1 MRFVGLQGIAWVFR
15 IMKVCVNLDTAGGD
29 ARSSPCP
36 NGTPH
41 TSPRATPWVP
51 STASPW
57 RSARH
62 SDGTPHILDMNGVSS
77 ILPVAAF
84 LQNA

>member
-1 MRFVGLQGIAWVFR
+1 MRFVGLQGIAWVSR

-51 STASPW
+51 STASP
-57 RSARH
+57 
-62 SDGTPHILDMNGVSS
+62 GVLKERR
-77 ILPVAAF
+77 IIV
-84 LQNA
+84 N